1 MGRVVLFSVTRVAQ
15 SGLADT
21 HYILGV
27 GKIRRDTK
35 KFDGKQQLFLSL
47 FKRISFETR
56 ETVLYTQHTH
66 PVNDI
71 STPSLITDR

>member
-35 KFDGKQQLFLSL
+35 KFDGNSNSYFLHF
-47 FKRISFETR
+47 FKRISFEAREMYYPTHAQTR
-56 ETVLYTQHTH
+56 TIFQT
-66 PVNDI
+66 
-71 STPSLITDR
+71 SSLITDR

>member
-27 GKIRRDTK
+27 GKIRLKDSMENSSSH
-35 KFDGKQQLFLSL
+35 FFH
-47 FKRISFETR
+47 F
-56 ETVLYTQHTH
+56 
-66 PVNDI
+66 
-71 STPSLITDR
+71 

>member
-35 KFDGKQQLFLSL
+35 KFDGKLNSYFFHFLRESL
-47 FKRISFETR
+47 SKLER
-56 ETVLYTQHTH
+56 LYYTPNTHTQ
-66 PVNDI
+66 
-71 STPSLITDR
+71 

>member
-35 KFDGKQQLFLSL
+35 KFDRKLEQLFLSV

-56 ETVLYTQHTH
+56 ESVLHNTYTD
-66 PVNDI
+66 VNDI
-71 STPSLITDR
+71 PTSSLIT